1 MKPQGVE
8 SIGSRVEPEAGGRR
22 PGLWQRVRSAF
33 RSTPHSALRA
43 PHSSSS
49 AAARRIMDAMP
60 PEFWRS
66 TVPPTLFRIRAL
78 RAEPVPEGYAGAPGD
93 LVFKASKK
101 QRAHRMTHGNTSGAV
116 RMMATIQPNPRRVRP
131 WSSCHRPGMTKFT
144 IGGTLLINWNISLGA
159 FDVKREVYP

>member
-1 MKPQGVE
+1 MTRAAAIAV
-8 SIGSRVEPEAGGRR
+8 
-22 PGLWQRVRSAF
+22 LL
-33 RSTPHSALRA
+33 ALC
-43 PHSSSS
+43 S
-49 AAARRIMDAMP
+49 AAPAATFSDWIATYGLTGDNALP